1 MAKLIGIVGQGRMKK
16 EVMEVHNITK
26 RKGKNHSNIINYF
39 NYHSFNIS
47 GRILSLCVFTCGVIG
62 RRWNNCFKEWNLYT
76 YCGGNPINYVD
87 PSGHKLTPKQ
97 KAVKI

>member
-1 MAKLIGIVGQGRMKK
+1 MLVSRNEKA
-16 EVMEVHNITK
+16 
-26 RKGKNHSNIINYF
+26 KNHGNIINYF

-97 KAVKI
+97 KAAKKIIKKISSWLDAKTKMI